1 MILNFNF
8 HYIFKL
14 LMEDL
19 HGLAGRI
26 DDLRAVCP
34 MQGCGVGKDGEV
46 GALWRHWLSLLH
58 VVGLLM
64 VRTEHRGEEWK
75 NITESVSLNLNKA
88 FRTFKNKQINGKL
101 KLN

>member
-1 MILNFNF
+1 
-8 HYIFKL
+8 
-14 LMEDL
+14 MEDL

-46 GALWRHWLSLLH
+46 GALWRHWLSLLRD
-58 VVGLLM
+58 VGLLM
-64 VRTEHRGEEWK
+64 VRTEQRGEEWK
-75 NITESVSLNLNKA
+75 DITASVSLNLNKA

>member
-1 MILNFNF
+1 
-8 HYIFKL
+8 
-14 LMEDL
+14 MEDL

-34 MQGCGVGKDGEV
+34 VQGCGVGKDGEV
-46 GALWRHWLSLLH
+46 GALWRHWLSLLRD
-58 VVGLLM
+58 VGLLM
-64 VRTEHRGEEWK
+64 VHTEQRGEEWK
-75 NITESVSLNLNKA
+75 DITASVSLNLNKA

>member
-1 MILNFNF
+1 
-8 HYIFKL
+8 
-14 LMEDL
+14 MEDL

-46 GALWRHWLSLLH
+46 GALWRHWLSLLRD
-58 VVGLLM
+58 VGLLM
-64 VRTEHRGEEWK
+64 VRTEQRGEEWK
-75 NITESVSLNLNKA
+75 DITASVSLNLNEA

>member
-46 GALWRHWLSLLH
+46 GALWKHWLSLLH

-75 NITESVSLNLNKA
+75 DITESVSLNLNKA
-88 FRTFKNKQINGKL
+88 FCTFKNKRINGKL

>member
-46 GALWRHWLSLLH
+46 GALWRHWLSLLRD
-58 VVGLLM
+58 VGLLM
-64 VRTEHRGEEWK
+64 VRIEQRGEEWK
-75 NITESVSLNLNKA
+75 DITASVSLNLNKA
-88 FRTFKNKQINGKL
+88 FRTFKKKQINGKS

>member
-46 GALWRHWLSLLH
+46 GALWKHWLSLLH

-75 NITESVSLNLNKA
+75 DITESVSLNLNKA
-88 FRTFKNKQINGKL
+88 FRTFKNKRINGKL

>member
-1 MILNFNF
+1 
-8 HYIFKL
+8 
-14 LMEDL
+14 MEDL

-58 VVGLLM
+58 DAGLLM
-64 VRTEHRGEEWK
+64 VRIEQRGEEWK
-75 NITESVSLNLNKA
+75 DITASVSLNLNKA
-88 FRTFKNKQINGKL
+88 FRTFKKKQINGKL

>member
-14 LMEDL
+14 MMEDL
-19 HGLAGRI
+19 HSLAGRI

-46 GALWRHWLSLLH
+46 GALWRHWLSLLCD
-58 VVGLLM
+58 VGLLM
-64 VRTEHRGEEWK
+64 VRIEQRGEEWK
-75 NITESVSLNLNKA
+75 DITASVSLNLNKA

>member
-1 MILNFNF
+1 M
-8 HYIFKL
+8 
-14 LMEDL
+14 MEDL
-19 HGLAGRI
+19 HSLAGRI

-46 GALWRHWLSLLH
+46 GALWRHWLSLLRD
-58 VVGLLM
+58 VGLLM
-64 VRTEHRGEEWK
+64 VRTEQRGEEWK
-75 NITESVSLNLNKA
+75 DITASVSLNLNKA

>member
-1 MILNFNF
+1 
-8 HYIFKL
+8 
-14 LMEDL
+14 MEDL

-46 GALWRHWLSLLH
+46 GALWRHWLSLLCD
-58 VVGLLM
+58 VGLLM
-64 VRTEHRGEEWK
+64 VRIEQRGEEWK
-75 NITESVSLNLNKA
+75 DITASVSLNLNKA